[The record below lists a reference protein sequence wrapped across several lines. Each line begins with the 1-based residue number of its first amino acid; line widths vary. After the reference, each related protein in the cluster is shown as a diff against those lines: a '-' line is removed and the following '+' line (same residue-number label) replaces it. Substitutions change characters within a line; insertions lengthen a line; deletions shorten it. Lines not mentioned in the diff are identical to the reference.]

1 MHISTKMHMAK
12 EESFPKQHLV
22 YHYIYL
28 YNVLHY
34 LETNVSTTVPE
45 LFTAST

>member
-34 LETNVSTTVPE
+34 PETNVSTTMPE
-45 LFTAST
+45 LFTEST